1 MRPECILR
9 IPTVG
14 DLRVVGDAETIAAA
28 LDQARRTG
36 ESLEVQVLDIGKGR
50 PRAGDEPRRAWVNPQ
65 IVVAVIES

>member
-14 DLRVVGDAETIAAA
+14 DLRVVGDAEGCAAA

-36 ESLEVQVLDIGKGR
+36 QSLEVEVVDIGKGR
-50 PRAGDEPRRAWVNPQ
+50 SREGRKAWINPM